1 MPAEVDRNREKLSA
15 KNFARWQA
23 ESRWRPLVSKVSHRV
38 MSDWADRN
46 VKPTREEIQEHYASQ
61 AKEHLQ
67 AYDTEEGHKQLAMMN
82 LFSLSAAV
90 EWSTAKAL
98 YEKHG
103 GRVAFSSFGGC
114 ISIDGR
120 NALLK
125 EYAAAGKIQFQDPEI
140 ENEFWARV
148 EDPSV
153 LDVTVSDPKRLASR
167 FATPPWEG
175 WGAKTAK
182 ILEKKLNSFKS
193 SGGENKQP
201 DENDSADNTK
211 LVGEE

>member
-1 MPAEVDRNREKLSA
+1 M
-15 KNFARWQA
+15 
-23 ESRWRPLVSKVSHRV
+23 
-38 MSDWADRN
+38 
-46 VKPTREEIQEHYASQ
+46 
-61 AKEHLQ
+61 
-67 AYDTEEGHKQLAMMN
+67 AMMN

-140 ENEFWARV
+140 EKEFWAGT
-148 EDPSV
+148 ENPAV
-153 LDVTVSDPKRLASR
+153 LDVTVSDPKRLTGR

-175 WGAKTAK
+175 WGARTAK
-182 ILEKKLNSFKS
+182 MLEENPSLFKS
-193 SGGENKQP
+193 SSGDKKQP
-201 DENDSADNTK
+201 DENDSTGQMK
-211 LVGEE
+211 KFGEEQKAQVDFGKKTRVPPGGI